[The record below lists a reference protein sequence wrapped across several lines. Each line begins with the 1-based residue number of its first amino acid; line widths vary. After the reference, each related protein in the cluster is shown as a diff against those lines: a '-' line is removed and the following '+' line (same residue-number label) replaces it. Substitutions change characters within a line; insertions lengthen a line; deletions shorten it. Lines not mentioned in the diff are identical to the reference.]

1 MTTETGFTPIAV
13 QKNTPKYNGLS
24 IIVASAFQV
33 LAIRFLSLIRDRE
46 KSFE

>member
-24 IIVASAFQV
+24 IIVASAFQGFGYPV
-33 LAIRFLSLIRDRE
+33 FVTYQR
-46 KSFE
+46 